1 MSYTD
6 GELLAKQI
14 GAEGVLEYIYGLIR
28 DDWEVTDEQI
38 LPYSSIER
46 DFASITLVAK
56 DGRRYTV
63 TVTEKGAETDV
74 S

>member
-1 MSYTD
+1 MAYTD
-6 GELLAKQI
+6 GELLAELI
-14 GAEGVLEYIYGLIR
+14 GAECVLEYIGGLIR
-28 DDWEVTDEQI
+28 DDWEVTDEHI
-38 LPYSSIER
+38 LPYSYIEM

>member
-14 GAEGVLEYIYGLIR
+14 GAEGVLEYICGLIR

-38 LPYSSIER
+38 LPYSSIEM
-46 DFASITLVAK
+46 DFTSITLVAK

-63 TVTEKGAETDV
+63 TVTEKGAETNV